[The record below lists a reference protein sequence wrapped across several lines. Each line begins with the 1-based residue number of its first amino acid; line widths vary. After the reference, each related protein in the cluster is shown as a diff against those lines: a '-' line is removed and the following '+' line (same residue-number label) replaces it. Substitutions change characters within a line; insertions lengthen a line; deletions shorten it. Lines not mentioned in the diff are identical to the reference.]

1 MSNSFTRKRDQLM
14 NLKNLRY
21 STKSQIEELKCNQC
35 NVMMLETQLMKNLY
49 VCPYCGHHL
58 PMPAYARILNLVD
71 EGSFKERQWKKI
83 SKNPLAF
90 PDYEQKLEMNR
101 KKTGLQDALVW
112 GTGKMGKEKLVIA
125 VLDSRF
131 LMGSM
136 GTVVGEKLVTAIEY
150 ATTKRLPL
158 LIFSSSGGARM
169 QEGLFSLMQMAK
181 TSGAIAQFQ
190 EVGGLYISCL
200 TNPTTGG
207 VSASYAS
214 LGDIIFAE
222 PNALIGFAGPRV
234 IQQTI
239 GQELPEGFQTS
250 EFVEKHG
257 FLDGVVSR
265 FQLRQTITTVILMHK
280 KELKYGKS

>member
-1 MSNSFTRKRDQLM
+1 MSNIFALKRDKLM
-14 NLKNLRY
+14 NLKKLRY
-21 STKSQIEELKCNQC
+21 SIENKIEEIECNQC
-35 NVMMLETQLMKNLY
+35 KATMLETQLVKNLH

-58 PMPAYARILNLVD
+58 PMPAYARIRNMVD
-71 EGSFKERQWKKI
+71 EGSFKERQWEKI

-90 PDYEQKLEMNR
+90 PDYDRKLEINR

-112 GTGKMGKEKLVIA
+112 GTGRMEKEKLVIA

-136 GTVVGEKLVTAIEY
+136 GTVVGEKLVSAIEY
-150 ATTKRLPL
+150 ATKKELPL
-158 LIFSSSGGARM
+158 VIFSSSGGARM

-181 TSGAIAQFQ
+181 TTAAVAQFQ
-190 EVGGLYISCL
+190 EAGGLYISCL

-239 GQELPEGFQTS
+239 GQALPEGFQTA

-265 FQLRQTITTVILMHK
+265 FQLRQTVTTVIQMHK
-280 KELKYGKS
+280 KELQYGKS

>member
-1 MSNSFTRKRDQLM
+1 MS
-14 NLKNLRY
+14 LKSLRY
-21 STKSQIEELKCNQC
+21 PMKTKIEEFTCNQC
-35 NVMMLETQLMKNLY
+35 KATLLEIPLMKNLY

-58 PMPAYARILNLVD
+58 PMPAYARILNVVD
-71 EGSFKERQWKKI
+71 EGSFKERQQKKT
-83 SKNPLAF
+83 SKNPLNF
-90 PDYEQKLEMNR
+90 PGYEQKLEMNQI
-101 KKTGLQDALVW
+101 KTGLEDALVW
-112 GTGKMGKEKLVIA
+112 GTGKMGKEKIVIA

-150 ATTKRLPL
+150 ATTKNLPL

-190 EVGGLYISCL
+190 ESGGLFISCL
-200 TNPTTGG
+200 ANPTTGG

-214 LGDIIFAE
+214 LGDYIFAE
-222 PNALIGFAGPRV
+222 PNARIGFAGPRV

-239 GQELPEGFQTS
+239 GQELPEGFQTA